1 MRLPN
6 NAHTSRPW
14 RIHEFTQD
22 FRVLDVWATPTPGG
36 PYDFPRLVQLVRSL
50 DPVES
55 TSFAVRMLFAV
66 RWALGDL
73 LGLDDPDSGPGSRV
87 PSLRD
92 RIPADLL
99 GTASGPASDALPF
112 TWLYVLDDECAAE
125 IANKTVHGVL
135 HLGWV
140 SDGAEAHRGQLAIL
154 VRPNGL
160 LGNAYLELI
169 KPFRHLLVYPAIFNE
184 MRRQW
189 QASSGGGSNANSTA
203 LVGATTADKT
213 NEPMGSARSD
223 P

>member
-1 MRLPN
+1 MKLPN
-6 NAHTSRPW
+6 SAHTSRPW
-14 RIHEFTQD
+14 RIHELTQD

-36 PYDFPRLVQLVRSL
+36 PHDFPRLVQLVTSL

-55 TSFAVRMLFAV
+55 TSFAVRMLFAI

-73 LGLDDPDSGPGSRV
+73 LGLDDPGSGPGSRA

-92 RIPADLL
+92 RIPADLF
-99 GTASGPASDALPF
+99 GSASGPASDALPF
-112 TWLYVLDDECAAE
+112 TWLYVRDDECAAE

-140 SDGAEAHRGQLAIL
+140 PDGAGTYRGQLAIL
-154 VRPNGL
+154 VKPNGL

-169 KPFRHLLVYPAIFNE
+169 KPFRHLLVYPAIFND
-184 MRRQW
+184 MRRRW
-189 QASSGGGSNANSTA
+189 QASVSNGADTKSTG
-203 LVGATTADKT
+203 LLGATAADKT
-213 NEPMGSARSD
+213 NDPMGSARSD